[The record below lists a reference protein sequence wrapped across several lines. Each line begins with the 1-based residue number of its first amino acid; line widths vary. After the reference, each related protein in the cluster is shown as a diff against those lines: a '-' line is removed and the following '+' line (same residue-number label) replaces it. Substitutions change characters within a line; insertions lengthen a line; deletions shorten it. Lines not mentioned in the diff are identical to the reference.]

1 VLDEPYLGASILPV
15 TVDTGV
21 TAKGATDTAPFVMA
35 AANTGEDR
43 LQVFGTVTAAIA
55 AELATGAGI
64 FVNNCAMTVVK
75 YVTAVGGDTV
85 SAANEN
91 IAAGTS
97 TAAAPVPLAV
107 ATKTGT
113 ATGHDCPVDLLK
125 GSATTHFA
133 VQRRSDDT
141 SNQNVYKT
149 SGDTAAAAQS
159 SAGGEQLGVSVARG
173 SANAVLT
180 TGSSV
185 AANGN
190 DVYLD
195 KATTTVTSPPAATDK
210 VVLELSGTLLVA
222 PAANDKVFIQVYG
235 PFTINSMATLAMEFV
250 GAAQITAINNVLGTQ
265 TAVTGGG
272 AKSHCTASAVATAG
286 GNVRTG
292 GVLLIGGRRYR
303 VRSRAGDAG
312 TLTSSSFTL
321 SETFAGGQL
330 RQVCAGCATELA
342 AGLLKT
348 NRHLNDIPAGAMLTI
363 SKTSNI
369 DNAAIV
375 TTAVAEPYASAVTD
389 IAIGTSLTRAA
400 EATMSGVTAAAL
412 GTANDIYMVQ
422 GFKQNGFSYSTI
434 TEAQGGTTYQYVA
447 QCSNRGS
454 CDASTGLC
462 KCFKG
467 YSNDNCDTQNMLAA

>member
-1 VLDEPYLGASILPV
+1 
-15 TVDTGV
+15 
-21 TAKGATDTAPFVMA
+21 M
-35 AANTGEDR
+35 
-43 LQVFGTVTAAIA
+43 A
-55 AELATGAGI
+55 AELGAGAAI
-64 FVNNCAMTVVK
+64 FINDCAMTVATYTDGVLTGAAPG
-75 YVTAVGGDTV
+75 TAETI
-85 SAANEN
+85 AAGTAN
-91 IAAGTS
+91 IAAGAHV
-97 TAAAPVPLAV
+97 AASPIPLAV
-107 ATKTGT
+107 EAKAGN
-113 ATGHDCPVDLLK
+113 GHDCPVDLLK
-125 GSATTHFA
+125 TAAGA
-133 VQRRSDDT
+133 VNYPVLRRSDDT
-141 SNQNVYKT
+141 ANQNVYKT

-222 PAANDKVFIQVYG
+222 PAANDKVFIQGYG

-250 GAAQITAINNVLGTQ
+250 GAAQITAINNVLGTA
-265 TAVTGGG
+265 TPVTGGG
-272 AKSHCTASAVATAG
+272 AKIHFTASAVATDG

-400 EATMSGVTAAAL
+400 DATMSGAAVAAL
-412 GTANDIYMVQ
+412 GSVNDIYMVQ

>member
-1 VLDEPYLGASILPV
+1 
-15 TVDTGV
+15 
-21 TAKGATDTAPFVMA
+21 
-35 AANTGEDR
+35 
-43 LQVFGTVTAAIA
+43 
-55 AELATGAGI
+55 
-64 FVNNCAMTVVK
+64 MTVVK

-125 GSATTHFA
+125 ATPAVNHA

-141 SNQNVYKT
+141 ANQNVYKT
-149 SGDTAAAAQS
+149 SGDTAAAAENTGN
-159 SAGGEQLGVSVARG
+159 AADILGVSVARG
-173 SANAVLT
+173 SASAALT
-180 TGSSV
+180 IGSGTAAATNDVFLDKSTV
-185 AANGN
+185 DGTTKIELAGTIAPVIAAN
-190 DVYLD
+190 
-195 KATTTVTSPPAATDK
+195 
-210 VVLELSGTLLVA
+210 E
-222 PAANDKVFIQVYG
+222 KVFIQGYG
-235 PFTINSMATLAMEFV
+235 PFNVDAMDTAKMQFNGVAQIVAIQNVLGATDVATGSAIHFTV
-250 GAAQITAINNVLGTQ
+250 GAA
-265 TAVTGGG
+265 
-272 AKSHCTASAVATAG
+272 ATAG

-342 AGLLKT
+342 AGKLKT
-348 NRHLNDIPAGAMLTI
+348 NRHLDDIPVGAMLTI
-363 SKTSNI
+363 SKTCGI
-369 DNAAIV
+369 DNAATV
-375 TTAVAEPYASAVTD
+375 TTAVAEPGTPAVTE
-389 IAIGTSLTRAA
+389 ISIGASLTRLAA
-400 EATMSGVTAAAL
+400 
-412 GTANDIYMVQ
+412 
-422 GFKQNGFSYSTI
+422 
-434 TEAQGGTTYQYVA
+434 GTTYQYVA